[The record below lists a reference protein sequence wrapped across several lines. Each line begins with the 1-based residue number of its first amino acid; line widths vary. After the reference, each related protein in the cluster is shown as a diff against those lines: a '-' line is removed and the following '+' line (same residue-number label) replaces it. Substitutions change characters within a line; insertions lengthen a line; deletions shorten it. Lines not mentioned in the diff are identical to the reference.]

1 MTNGNKTV
9 QGDPRTST
17 PFIIW
22 GLLAGAC
29 AMQPDGAER
38 DMLAS
43 WLHSMTEKK
52 KTKSETYGQY
62 VVAGPPRMR

>member
-1 MTNGNKTV
+1 MTTGNKTV

-22 GLLAGAC
+22 SLLAGAC

-43 WLHSMTEKK
+43 WLHGMTEKK
-52 KTKSETYGQY
+52 EEK
-62 VVAGPPRMR
+62 